1 MSTKPATIFDH
12 LSHITEKKTPWD
24 KLSEADQ
31 KSFSPYLINRWLSMN
46 MDLIEIVDMFQQYTI
61 GELDRKH
68 VYQLYQ
74 ELLPKRKMYNKYIK
88 AKDSDKYNKE
98 LLEFVAKHYQIS
110 IREATEYVAMM
121 LGMDKELVIDILRKY
136 GKTDKEIKSLMK

>member
-46 MDLIEIVDMFQQYTI
+46 IDLIEIVDMFQQYTI

-121 LGMDKELVIDILRKY
+121 LNMDKELVIDILRKY

>member
-98 LLEFVAKHYQIS
+98 LLEFVAKHYEIS
-110 IREATEYVAMM
+110 VREATEYVAMLM
-121 LGMDKELVIDILRKY
+121 NVDKELIAELLRKY

>member
-121 LGMDKELVIDILRKY
+121 LNIDKELVIDILRKY